1 MMGSKRKPSVNIQP
15 WCLGW
20 LLPSVLLATT
30 LVLPGLALDSLLC
43 NYCPLQHKGKPCP
56 NITSQCLPDERCSSS
71 MGRYGPV
78 HILSAQGCI
87 AAQLCGSHEI
97 ISYRG
102 VGYNV
107 SHSCCCR
114 DQCNR
119 PPKSDTSLKRLLG
132 MTTDKPD
139 YTNFGNFTKV
149 IIEEP
154 WDSCV
159 NYTSS
164 KMSTP
169 PTTAS

>member
-1 MMGSKRKPSVNIQP
+1 MIEHAIFS
-15 WCLGW
+15 CLCF
-20 LLPSVLLATT
+20 
-30 LVLPGLALDSLLC
+30 LVSAVQLTGDGTAGLSFAS
-43 NYCPLQHKGKPCP
+43 PCP

-119 PPKSDTSLKRLLG
+119 KWCS
-132 MTTDKPD
+132 
-139 YTNFGNFTKV
+139 FFTALYLTAVVTVQNKV
-149 IIEEP
+149 LHAKCKIQ
-154 WDSCV
+154 
-159 NYTSS
+159 
-164 KMSTP
+164 
-169 PTTAS
+169 